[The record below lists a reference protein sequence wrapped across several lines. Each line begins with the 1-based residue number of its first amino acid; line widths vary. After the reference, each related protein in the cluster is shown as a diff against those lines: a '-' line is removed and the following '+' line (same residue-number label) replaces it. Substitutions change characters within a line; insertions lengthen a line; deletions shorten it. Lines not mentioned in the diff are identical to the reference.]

1 MRPWKGQAE
10 IDDGA
15 KPGLSSEDAE
25 KMKAEISH
33 FYDHHI
39 KFLMYRDWSGFELFY
54 IEILK
59 CSSLSGL
66 AQIAHRFEAFLVT
79 LLIGVAATRSW

>member
-1 MRPWKGQAE
+1 MQEFQELKDEASAE
-10 IDDGA
+10 RMKRTI
-15 KPGLSSEDAE
+15 SE
-25 KMKAEISH
+25 

-66 AQIAHRFEAFLVT
+66 AQIAHRFEDLSRDPPAGGAEALDPDR
-79 LLIGVAATRSW
+79 GRPRAPS